1 MGLKRRVA
9 PLSFQLAFENVVVL
23 CLAESEDPTGFDGKG
38 QLILRGLDLAQLA
51 ELS

>member
-9 PLSFQLAFENVVVL
+9 PLSCQLAFENVVVL
-23 CLAESEDPTGFDGKG
+23 GLAESKGPSGFDCKR
-38 QLILRGLDLAQLA
+38 QLILRGLLLAELA